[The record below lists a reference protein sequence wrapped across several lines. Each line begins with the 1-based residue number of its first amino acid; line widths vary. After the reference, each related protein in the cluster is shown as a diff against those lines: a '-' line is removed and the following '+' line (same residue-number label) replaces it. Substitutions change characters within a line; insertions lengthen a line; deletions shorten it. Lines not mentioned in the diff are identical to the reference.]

1 MKMQRRLLGLMLAV
15 VCPLLTQCASA
26 GKGKKAGVEL
36 SRAGENAAVKEEKVV
51 VKAEKKAEV
60 KAEAPVVDDLDEYS
74 VVDVAD
80 PLERMNRVSFWCND
94 KMYLIVF
101 RPISKGYEKVIP
113 KRLRNGIFNAFENA
127 KYPVRLGN
135 SLLQGK
141 FKRMGLH
148 TEKFLLNTVGG
159 IGGLIRVSDKFP
171 KLAELPDEDT
181 GKTFAKWGMGHGFYL
196 VIPFMGPSSLRD
208 GVGLIGDY
216 AMNPVN
222 WGVFWSGSHDW
233 TAMPPAVNTLR
244 ALPGQLALY
253 DETKRDAI
261 DPYLAV
267 RSGYVQFRA
276 ASVKK

>member
-36 SRAGENAAVKEEKVV
+36 SRGGEMAAVKEEKVV
-51 VKAEKKAEV
+51 V

-196 VIPFMGPSSLRD
+196 VIPFLGPSSLRD

-233 TAMPPAVNTLR
+233 TAIPPSVNTLR

>member
-1 MKMQRRLLGLMLAV
+1 
-15 VCPLLTQCASA
+15 
-26 GKGKKAGVEL
+26 
-36 SRAGENAAVKEEKVV
+36 
-51 VKAEKKAEV
+51 
-60 KAEAPVVDDLDEYS
+60 
-74 VVDVAD
+74 
-80 PLERMNRVSFWCND
+80 
-94 KMYLIVF
+94 
-101 RPISKGYEKVIP
+101 
-113 KRLRNGIFNAFENA
+113 
-127 KYPVRLGN
+127 
-135 SLLQGK
+135 
-141 FKRMGLH
+141 
-148 TEKFLLNTVGG
+148 
-159 IGGLIRVSDKFP
+159 LIRVSDKFP

-233 TAMPPAVNTLR
+233 TAIPPAMNTLR